1 MNGFFV
7 RYSQLHHLRVY
18 TLDCFIQNT
27 MFEKIKKFATQE
39 KPGGKHSKVG
49 TIFNNTIYRRKRNGH

>member
-1 MNGFFV
+1 
-7 RYSQLHHLRVY
+7 
-18 TLDCFIQNT
+18 